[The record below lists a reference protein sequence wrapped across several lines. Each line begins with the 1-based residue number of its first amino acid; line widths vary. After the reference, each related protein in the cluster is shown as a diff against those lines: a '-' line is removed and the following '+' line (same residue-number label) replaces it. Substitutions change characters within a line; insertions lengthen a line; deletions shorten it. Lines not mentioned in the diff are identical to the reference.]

1 MQIRKISDHRPRVLV
16 FSGSPRRERS
26 CAGQVSKTQR
36 VVEWAVGKWMP
47 FADFDVV
54 DLSVGKVNVQP
65 CKGCVSTSGGMHCH
79 FPCSCYSKGNDKVP
93 DLMYEAD
100 IYERLQACDG
110 FMVVSPVHWY
120 SVSTQVKAMF
130 DRLVCANLT
139 ITQEEAQ
146 SIFGKGNTKDAELTG
161 RAELSGRHEH
171 LLRNHL
177 EGKVAAFYV
186 HGDDGAADYGG
197 DQPDTGDKGWDV
209 RNCVMPLVYQCRYSG
224 IHCPDVLV
232 EAFYVNKG
240 KPYYQANLDMPAEPE
255 FTERMDRLVE
265 ALIDEISNKSKTR

>member
-1 MQIRKISDHRPRVLV
+1 MQVRKLSDFRPRILV
-16 FSGSPRRERS
+16 FNGSPRRERS
-26 CAGQVSKTQR
+26 CAGQASKTQR

-54 DLSVGKVNVQP
+54 DLSVGGVNVQP

-79 FPCSCYSKGNDKVP
+79 WKCTCYSKGSDKAP

-100 IYERLQACDG
+100 VYDRLEACDG
-110 FMVVSPVHWY
+110 FLVASPVHWY

-139 ITQEEAQ
+139 LTAEQAQ
-146 SIFGKGNTKDAELTG
+146 SIFGKGNTKDPELTG
-161 RAELSGRHEH
+161 RAELGGRHRH

-177 EGKVAAFYV
+177 EGRVAAFYV
-186 HGDDGAADYGG
+186 HGDDGADDYAG
-197 DQPDTGDKGWDV
+197 DQPETGDEAWDV
-209 RNCVMPLVYQCRYSG
+209 RDCVMPLVYQCRYSG
-224 IHCPDVLV
+224 IDCPDELV

-240 KPYYQANLDMPAEPE
+240 KPYFQANLDMPGEDE
-255 FTERMDRLVE
+255 FTERMDGLVSRLV
-265 ALIDEISNKSKTR
+265 DRISKNKQRP